1 MRHFLHRF
9 NEFFS
14 RLSHTIIFISVS
26 LLVILLGY
34 VDYETGVELSTS
46 FLYLIPIF
54 IATWYLSL
62 RAGYFTTAI
71 SITLWGVANFL
82 AGEELSSEIIRY
94 WNISVRMVTFFM
106 FVWLLNEL
114 KLALQN
120 ESDLARKDSLT
131 GIKNHREFYIKA
143 ELELSYA
150 RRTRQPFSIAYFG
163 LDSFKQVND
172 KQGHQAGDQMLQT
185 VAHTVSNIIRKSDLF
200 ARLGG
205 DEFVLYLPN
214 TAQEEARHAM
224 EKIEKTITYEMSTL
238 TPSITL
244 SIGVV
249 TFYSPPNTVAE
260 MISKADS
267 LMYQAKSMGK
277 GKSLYFLVE

>member
-1 MRHFLHRF
+1 MRHFLNRF
-9 NEFFS
+9 HQFFI
-14 RLSHTIIFISVS
+14 RLGYATVLIIVS

-34 VDYETGVELSTS
+34 LDYATGVELSTS

-71 SITLWGVANFL
+71 SITVWAVANFL

-94 WNISVRMVTFFM
+94 WNVSVRMVTFFV
-106 FVWLLNEL
+106 FAWLLNEL

-150 RRTRQPFSIAYFG
+150 RRTRQPFSIAYFD

-185 VAHTVSNIIRKSDLF
+185 VAYTVSNIIRKSDLF

-205 DEFVLYLPN
+205 DEFALYLPN
-214 TAQEEARHAM
+214 TAQEEARRAV
-224 EKIEKTITYEMSTL
+224 EKIEKKITHEISAL
-238 TPSITL
+238 GTPVTL
-244 SIGVV
+244 SMGVV
-249 TFYSPPNTVAE
+249 TFYSPPNTVDE
-260 MISKADS
+260 MIDKADA
-267 LMYQAKSMGK
+267 LMYQAKSAGK
-277 GKSLYFLVE
+277 GKSLYSVVK